1 MVNENIAP
9 PTLPAIDRENAFLL
23 YATFCGDV
31 ERTAH
36 ACGLRPIDIL
46 RVVDEEGWN
55 ERLKGIIELK
65 KSNRPGDIERAI
77 NRALN
82 FVQAHRTRM
91 FLERIVQKI
100 TGLTDDQINEYLFT
114 STPDK
119 NGDTYKKL
127 TTRALADLTSALEK
141 CHALTYLA
149 LNDTVQDRT
158 RRKEQQGEDDSNAG
172 ELHVQ
177 IAKAM
182 AEKRASLSPRAAL
195 LDAQLQVAA
204 ARIEAAKVPPEDDT
218 YDKDQ
223 N

>member
-1 MVNENIAP
+1 MSIAIP
-9 PTLPAIDRENAFLL
+9 SDIPIDRENAFLL

-36 ACGLRPIDIL
+36 ALNVRAVDVLRIAD
-46 RVVDEEGWN
+46 DEGWQT
-55 ERLKGIIELK
+55 RLGPILALK
-65 KSNRPGDIERAI
+65 KSTRPGDIERAI

-82 FVQAHRTRM
+82 FVQAHRMRM
-91 FLERIVQKI
+91 FLEKIIHKI
-100 TGLTDDQINEYLFT
+100 TGLGEEQIEEYLFT

-158 RRKEQQGEDDSNAG
+158 RRKEQTEGDESAG
-172 ELHVQ
+172 ELNVQ

-182 AEKRASLSPRAAL
+182 AEKRASSSPRGQL
-195 LDAQLQVAA
+195 FEAQLEVAN
-204 ARIEAAKVPPEDDT
+204 RSQRETEAVVHPNDNDDH
-218 YDKDQ
+218 
-223 N
+223 